1 MKVGDDEDKV
11 GIDVE
16 GGEDDVED
24 ADEDAVKQLFPSFCP
39 CHGAKRI
46 SMTISHKSSVDF
58 SHQRWGGQCQ
68 RC

>member
-24 ADEDAVKQLFPSFCP
+24 ADEDAVK
-39 CHGAKRI
+39 
-46 SMTISHKSSVDF
+46 
-58 SHQRWGGQCQ
+58 
-68 RC
+68 